1 MRLLTNKITRIPAR
15 LPGMMLMWTLLW
27 LLMAAG
33 CDTIHVDLVDTSKV
47 TSVKLVFEDND
58 ETWLVGEK
66 RTLTV
71 EVKPGTAV
79 IGECKVFVSNEALL
93 CVSPTEVDNE
103 FTVEAMEGGRKSGEV
118 YASIWA
124 EVDGVKSDVAEFCLI
139 DKRPVPK
146 APEFKLYIAG
156 ITSPGSKTAVGS
168 VIKTEYDAGYMI
180 TFELEDKTLNE
191 STRSVLSIEDTEI
204 ATLTPMQ
211 KNIWQIKSVKPGETK
226 LELSIED
233 GDGNSFSFEY
243 IYVAFGHIW
252 MDADFFVPFASAGYE
267 LPDYVFESCMAHIT
281 LVTEIKANIED
292 GSAAVI
298 SKTVETS
305 IYAPIDDEDNIMMQD
320 CSEAINA
327 ITSRYALDGKGNKC
341 YYRPKEAHMSFVFSL
356 DNPYIIIDRMTDDR
370 NRSESKYS
378 DIVIYASFQQEGVA
392 QYNE

>member
-1 MRLLTNKITRIPAR
+1 MKLLTNKITRIPAR
-15 LPGMMLMWTLLW
+15 LPGIMLMWTLLW

-47 TSVKLVFEDND
+47 TGVKLVFEDND

-79 IGECKVFVSNEALL
+79 IGECKVFVSDEALL
-93 CVSPTEVDNE
+93 SVSPTEVDNE

-118 YASIWA
+118 YAGIWA

-156 ITSPGSKTAVGS
+156 ISSPGSKTAVGS

-191 STRSVLSIEDTEI
+191 STSSVLSIEDTEI

-233 GDGNSFSFEY
+233 GDGNSFAFEY
-243 IYVAFGHIW
+243 IYVVFGHIW

-267 LPDYVFESCMAHIT
+267 LPDYVFESSMAHIT

-305 IYAPIDDEDNIMMQD
+305 IYAPIDDEDNIMMQN

-327 ITSRYALDGKGNKC
+327 ITSRYALDSKGNKC